1 MNKQLLYNS
10 LLLLFCL
17 LLLFASS
24 CNSLASFNRENE
36 SGFSRVTSQSDD
48 NLDDNLADKKPG
60 SEKNPDSTPGNGE
73 VQLQEGQQNK

>member
-48 NLDDNLADKKPG
+48 NLDDNLADK
-60 SEKNPDSTPGNGE
+60 NPAPKILTVPGNGE
-73 VQLQEGQQNK
+73 SPTTGGQQNK